1 MARWCLAA
9 FAFALCTPALGRQQQ
24 QRGGDAL
31 FRGSRG
37 AAASGA
43 GVCKGSAADPWNYMD
58 GGFSWNAGECCMGG
72 GQSPVNLTAVVGDE
86 SPLNAKIFY
95 GYPALYQPVSILN
108 DGHMLSVELGPH
120 AGGFAVGSLY
130 PDILTS
136 RWRVWKIAIHVPSE
150 HTFQGVRAPLELQLF
165 HRRKGNKREN
175 PAPGDVAVVS
185 VGYTYGGRRSKL
197 LDSLKKGGLPLE
209 PGSWQESTQE
219 LDFSEFFGPGL
230 MGSGGGDR
238 SGKFW
243 QYEGSLTAPPCSRGV
258 QWVVRH
264 DALPASPDSLEA
276 FKEAIAAL
284 TPVAQAEVGNARKL
298 QSACGR
304 TMTLRSTSDVTPQ
317 MQLEPRAEDGGFQ
330 TAVAEALAE
339 QKKFA
344 AAMVPEPP
352 KLYKEC
358 LDRLARAATDLGVAK
373 SHRHNTCKAGAEAQA
388 KLKTV
393 QPGLSRVRVVE
404 QYKGNMAK
412 CETASAVIASLAKE
426 LSGGKARCA
435 SLKGEKPK
443 AKDEQP
449 MSGSVSG
456 ALSALDPSGLL
467 R

>member
-1 MARWCLAA
+1 
-9 FAFALCTPALGRQQQ
+9 
-24 QRGGDAL
+24 
-31 FRGSRG
+31 
-37 AAASGA
+37 
-43 GVCKGSAADPWNYMD
+43 
-58 GGFSWNAGECCMGG
+58 
-72 GQSPVNLTAVVGDE
+72 
-86 SPLNAKIFY
+86 
-95 GYPALYQPVSILN
+95 
-108 DGHMLSVELGPH
+108 
-120 AGGFAVGSLY
+120 
-130 PDILTS
+130 
-136 RWRVWKIAIHVPSE
+136 
-150 HTFQGVRAPLELQLF
+150 
-165 HRRKGNKREN
+165 
-175 PAPGDVAVVS
+175 
-185 VGYTYGGRRSKL
+185 
-197 LDSLKKGGLPLE
+197 
-209 PGSWQESTQE
+209 
-219 LDFSEFFGPGL
+219 
-230 MGSGGGDR
+230 
-238 SGKFW
+238 
-243 QYEGSLTAPPCSRGV
+243 
-258 QWVVRH
+258 
-264 DALPASPDSLEA
+264 
-276 FKEAIAAL
+276 
-284 TPVAQAEVGNARKL
+284 
-298 QSACGR
+298 
-304 TMTLRSTSDVTPQ
+304 MTLRSTSDVTPQ